1 VHALVSHRFAGNWDA
16 SVAIHQQSAFR
27 ASGLSDPQRAFVRV
41 DTRLATR
48 LPLWRG
54 GGEIAITVENLFDNH
69 YTECPASDMV
79 DGQFQAMTLWVSTY
93 VTGALAECSS

>member
-69 YTECPASDMV
+69 YTEYRKDDIARRR
-79 DGQFQAMTLWVSTY
+79 TWLTVSFK
-93 VTGALAECSS
+93 L